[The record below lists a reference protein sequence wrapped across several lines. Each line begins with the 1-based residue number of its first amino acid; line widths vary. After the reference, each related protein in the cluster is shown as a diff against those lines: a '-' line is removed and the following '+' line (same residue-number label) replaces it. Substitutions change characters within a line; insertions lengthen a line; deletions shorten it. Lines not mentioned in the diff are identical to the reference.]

1 MKDVA
6 DFLVSMSKATTTK
19 DAAFFDTHVTFPFT
33 IKAYVYDMEGHFKPK
48 TFKTSAEMLKS
59 ANDWAVPPAFAKAAA
74 KSPEVHHGDQDCNLP
89 NNVNYTKGA
98 RAITL
103 KDTKATVKLMADACS
118 AEGHDTTYELAAD
131 GDTFK
136 IVSIAASN

>member
-1 MKDVA
+1 MG
-6 DFLVSMSKATTTK
+6 KATDAK
-19 DAAFFDTHVTFPFT
+19 DAAFFDAHVTFPFT
-33 IKAYVYDMEGHFKPK
+33 IKTYEYDMEGHIKPK

-59 ANDWAVPPAFAKAAA
+59 AGAWAVPPAFVKAAA
-74 KSPEVHHGDQDCNLP
+74 KSPEVRHGDQDCNLP
-89 NNVNYTKGA
+89 NSVSYAKGA

-131 GDTFK
+131 GGSFK